1 MPREPLP
8 SRIPEDRLT
17 ELPPHLDLTL
27 DDPDAPI
34 IEYVR
39 VEPEGQPDPRLRDE
53 VLLHVPHDGG
63 VIPPEFLT
71 NGDGPIP
78 HGRWLR
84 DYIAERD
91 WGASLLAERMA
102 ARMGLGGYWRIC
114 VARVLMDFGR
124 FPGETKADRGHLHRF
139 ALNYPFSE
147 LLSRAAKRRV
157 LEAYYDRCSDV
168 MEPAIVGKT
177 VLLGIHSY
185 DSHNASGT
193 KRPDVSL
200 ISRPWAYQEDSR
212 MPVGVFD
219 ALYPDL
225 LAEFT
230 SDRVLR
236 DRLSLTL
243 EKARIRVAHNYPYLL
258 PEGSIEVRSQVFFF
272 FHSVKQ
278 KFLERYPETAT
289 ESSFQLVWKMLFDTN
304 LRSVESE
311 ALRSHLHM
319 YRQAPRG
326 REAIFRSAVAA
337 YDRIVEFVQA
347 DDSSLVKE
355 YRFSPMRPSS
365 MAVEVRKDLAW
376 QFEGGQ
382 PMGPREGPIERI
394 AERMTAALTT
404 YFTADRGVWGGG

>member
-1 MPREPLP
+1 ML
-8 SRIPEDRLT
+8 DR
-17 ELPPHLDLTL
+17 LDLTL
-27 DDPDAPI
+27 DQPDAPV
-34 IEYVR
+34 IEYVP
-39 VEPEGQPDPRLRDE
+39 VEPEGSPDPRLRDE

-63 VIPPEFLT
+63 VIPPEFQSGVRGEIAPT
-71 NGDGPIP
+71 D
-78 HGRWLR
+78 WLA

-91 WGASLLAERMA
+91 WGASLLAERLA

-147 LLSRAAKRRV
+147 LLDRKAKRRV
-157 LEAYYDRCSDV
+157 LEHYYDRCSDV

-200 ISRPWAYQEDSR
+200 ISRPFAYQEDSR

-272 FHSVKQ
+272 FHSVMQ
-278 KFLERYPETAT
+278 RFLEEFPTTASD
-289 ESSFQLVWKMLFDTN
+289 SSFQLVWKMLFDTN

-319 YRQAPRG
+319 YRQAPRNRTG
-326 REAIFRSAVAA
+326 IFRNAVAA
-337 YDRIVEFVQA
+337 YDRIVEFVHR
-347 DDSSLVKE
+347 DDSKLVRD

-376 QFEGGQ
+376 QFEAGQ
-382 PMGPREGPIERI
+382 PTGPRIGPVDRI

-404 YFTADRGVWGGG
+404 YFTEDRGIWGGP